1 VLRADSSST
10 TQRMSPRRRLFRLR
24 SSGRSQLVLSTRQ
37 LATLVK
43 AGMPLLRALRT
54 VSEQLDPGSLRDV
67 FMLIAQDVESGVKFS
82 EALAAHPRWF
92 PPFYVNMV
100 RAGELGGL
108 LDEILKRLAELLEK
122 QARLR
127 DRVKGALMYPA
138 FVMVSAVG
146 ILSILMAFVV
156 PTFLAMFTELGS
168 ALPWPTRMLVGTC
181 AAIRH
186 WWWLVLC
193 GLIACGLLLQMLLK
207 TPGGRRLI
215 DRVAL
220 GAPVI
225 GSLVER
231 ILIARF
237 ARTLGT
243 LITSG
248 VPLLSALETV
258 RATVTN
264 MVIDDALQD
273 VEQSLKGGESLARPM
288 ELSGVF
294 PPLVTRMVALGEET
308 GQLDRMLMQVA
319 DSYEEEVDVQLAGLT
334 QLLEP
339 LLIVFV
345 GGVVGFIVIAMFL
358 PLMSLTKLL
367 G

>member
-1 VLRADSSST
+1 
-10 TQRMSPRRRLFRLR
+10 MSPRKGGFRLQR
-24 SSGRSQLVLSTRQ
+24 SGRPQLVLSTRQ

-54 VSEQLDPGSLRDV
+54 VSDQLDPGPLREV
-67 FMLIAQDVESGVKFS
+67 FTAVAADVEAGVKFS
-82 EALAAHPRWF
+82 ESLSAHPAWF
-92 PPFYVNMV
+92 PTFYVNMV

-127 DRVKGALMYPA
+127 ERVKSALMYPV
-138 FVMVSAVG
+138 FVMVVAVG
-146 ILSILMAFVV
+146 ILIVLMAFVV
-156 PTFLAMFTELGS
+156 PTFLGMFTELGS
-168 ALPWPTRMLVGTC
+168 ALPLPTRILITACDFVRGG
-181 AAIRH
+181 
-186 WWWLVLC
+186 WWIVLLALA
-193 GLIACGLLLQMLLK
+193 GLWALLRAGLK
-207 TPGGRRLI
+207 TPQGRRLV
-215 DRVAL
+215 DQAL
-220 GAPVI
+220 LNAPGI

-231 ILIARF
+231 LLISRF
-237 ARTLGT
+237 ARTFGT
-243 LITSG
+243 LIASG
-248 VPLLSALETV
+248 VPILSALETV
-258 RATVTN
+258 RATVMN
-264 MVIDDALQD
+264 VIIDEALQD
-273 VEQSLKGGESLARPM
+273 VEQSLKVGESLARPM

-319 DSYEEEVDVQLAGLT
+319 DSYDEEVEVQLAGLT

-339 LLIVFV
+339 MLIVFV

>member
-1 VLRADSSST
+1 
-10 TQRMSPRRRLFRLR
+10 
-24 SSGRSQLVLSTRQ
+24 
-37 LATLVK
+37 
-43 AGMPLLRALRT
+43 MPLLRALHT
-54 VSEQLDPGSLRDV
+54 IADQLEPSGLRPV
-67 FMLIAQDVESGVKFS
+67 IAAVASDVEAGVKFS
-82 EALAAHPRWF
+82 EALSSHPAWF
-92 PPFYVNMV
+92 PTFYVNMV
-100 RAGELGGL
+100 RAGEVGGL

-127 DRVKGALMYPA
+127 DRVRSALMYPA
-138 FVMVSAVG
+138 FVMVAAVG
-146 ILSILMAFVV
+146 ILVVLMAFVV
-156 PTFLAMFTELGS
+156 PTFMGMFAEMGSELP
-168 ALPWPTRMLVGTC
+168 LITRLLVATC
-181 AAIRH
+181 TLVRR
-186 WWWLVLC
+186 WWWIVLAALI
-193 GLIACGLLLQMLLK
+193 GLGALLRAWLA
-207 TPGGRRLI
+207 TPSGRRLL
-215 DRVAL
+215 DRSVL
-220 GAPVI
+220 RAPLF

-231 ILIARF
+231 LLISRF

-243 LITSG
+243 LVASG
-248 VPLLSALETV
+248 VPILSALDTV
-258 RATVTN
+258 RGTVTN
-264 MVIDDALQD
+264 VIIDQALQD

-319 DSYEEEVDVQLAGLT
+319 DSYDEEVEVQLAGLT

-345 GGVVGFIVIAMFL
+345 GGIVGFIVVAMFL

>member
-1 VLRADSSST
+1 
-10 TQRMSPRRRLFRLR
+10 MSPRRRGFRFGR
-24 SSGRSQLVLSTRQ
+24 SGRAQLVLTTRQ
-37 LATLVK
+37 LAILVK

-54 VSEQLDPGSLRDV
+54 VSDQLDPGPLRDV
-67 FMLIAQDVESGVKFS
+67 FAAVAQDVESGVKFS
-82 EALAAHPRWF
+82 EALSRSPRWF

-100 RAGELGGL
+100 RAGEIGGA

-127 DRVKGALMYPA
+127 DRVKSALMYPA
-138 FVMVSAVG
+138 FVMIAAVG
-146 ILSILMAFVV
+146 ILIVLMAFVV
-156 PTFLAMFTELGS
+156 PTFMGMFSELGS
-168 ALPWPTRMLVGTC
+168 SLPVITRILIGACNAVR
-181 AAIRH
+181 A
-186 WWWLVLC
+186 WWWLVLA
-193 GLIACGLLLQMLLK
+193 GLVGFGLLFRLFLQV
-207 TPGGRRLI
+207 PAGRRLM
-215 DRVAL
+215 DQL
-220 GAPVI
+220 SLSAPVF

-231 ILIARF
+231 LLISRF

-243 LITSG
+243 LLSSG
-248 VPLLSALETV
+248 VPILGALETV

-264 MVIDDALQD
+264 LVIDEALQD
-273 VEQSLKGGESLARPM
+273 VERSLKVGESLARPM

-319 DSYEEEVDVQLAGLT
+319 DSYEEEVEVQLAGLT

-339 LLIVFV
+339 LLILFV

>member
-1 VLRADSSST
+1 
-10 TQRMSPRRRLFRLR
+10 MRR
-24 SSGRSQLVLSTRQ
+24 SGRSQLVLTTRQ

-43 AGMPLLRALRT
+43 AGMPLLRSLNT
-54 VSEQLDPGSLRDV
+54 VGEQLDPGPLRDV
-67 FMLIAQDVESGVKFS
+67 FTTIAADVESGSKFS

-127 DRVKGALMYPA
+127 DRVRSALMYPA
-138 FVMVSAVG
+138 FVMVAAVA
-146 ILSILMAFVV
+146 ILAILMAFVV
-156 PTFLAMFTELGS
+156 PTFLTMFTELGS
-168 ALPWPTRMLVGTC
+168 ALPLPTRILV
-181 AAIRH
+181 AISTACRQ
-186 WWWLVLC
+186 WWWAVLA
-193 GLIACGLLLQMLLK
+193 GLAGLTGLLRALAQSRA
-207 TPGGRRLI
+207 GRRFL
-215 DRVAL
+215 DQAVL

-231 ILIARF
+231 LLIGRF

-243 LITSG
+243 LIASG
-248 VPLLSALETV
+248 VPILSALETV

-264 MVIDDALQD
+264 AVIDDALQD
-273 VEQSLKGGESLARPM
+273 VERSLKAGESLARPM

-294 PPLVTRMVALGEET
+294 PPLVSRMVALGEET
-308 GQLDRMLMQVA
+308 GQLDRMLMQLA

-339 LLIVFV
+339 ALILFV
-345 GGVVGFIVIAMFL
+345 GGVVGFIVIAMFM
-358 PLMSLTKLL
+358 PLLSLTKLL

>member
-1 VLRADSSST
+1 
-10 TQRMSPRRRLFRLR
+10 MSPRRGTRFGR
-24 SSGRSQLVLSTRQ
+24 SGRGQLVLTTRQ

-54 VSEQLDPGSLRDV
+54 VADQLDPGPLREV
-67 FMLIAQDVESGVKFS
+67 FGAVATDVESGVKLS
-82 EALAAHPRWF
+82 EAFARYPRWF

-100 RAGELGGL
+100 RAGEVGGL

-122 QARLR
+122 QQRLR
-127 DRVKGALMYPA
+127 DRVKSALMYPA
-138 FVMVSAVG
+138 FVMLAAVG
-146 ILSILMAFVV
+146 ILIILMVFVV
-156 PTFLAMFTELGS
+156 PTFLNMFTELGS
-168 ALPWPTRMLVGTC
+168 TLPLPTLILVTTC
-181 AAIRH
+181 TWLRR
-186 WWWLVLC
+186 WWWVALAALASGVV
-193 GLIACGLLLQMLLK
+193 GLRAFLQ
-207 TPGGRRLI
+207 TPPGRRLG
-215 DRVAL
+215 DRAVL
-220 GAPVI
+220 YAPVF

-231 ILIARF
+231 LLIARF
-237 ARTLGT
+237 ARTFGT
-243 LITSG
+243 LLSSG
-248 VPLLSALETV
+248 VPILGALETV

-264 MVIDDALQD
+264 VVLDGALQD
-273 VEQSLKGGESLARPM
+273 VERSLKVGESLARPM

-319 DSYEEEVDVQLAGLT
+319 DSYEEEVEVQLAGLT

-345 GGVVGFIVIAMFL
+345 GGVVGFIVVAMFL

>member
-1 VLRADSSST
+1 
-10 TQRMSPRRRLFRLR
+10 MPRGGRFRR
-24 SSGRSQLVLSTRQ
+24 SGRGQLVLTTRQ

-54 VSEQLDPGSLRDV
+54 VADQLDPGPLRDV
-67 FMLIAQDVESGVKFS
+67 FAAVSTDVEGGVKMS
-82 EALAAHPRWF
+82 EALSRYPRWF
-92 PPFYVNMV
+92 PPYYVNMV
-100 RAGELGGL
+100 RAGEVGGL
-108 LDEILKRLAELLEK
+108 LDEILKRLAELLER

-127 DRVKGALMYPA
+127 DRVRSALMYPA
-138 FVMVSAVG
+138 FVMVAAVG
-146 ILSILMAFVV
+146 ILTILMAFVV
-156 PTFLAMFTELGS
+156 PTFLGMFTELGS
-168 ALPWPTRMLVGTC
+168 ALPWPTQLLVTAC
-181 AAIRH
+181 TIIRT
-186 WWWLVLC
+186 WWWAVLLALA
-193 GLIACGLLLQMLLK
+193 GAVVGFRAMAQ
-207 TPGGRRLI
+207 TPSGRRLM
-215 DRVAL
+215 DQGML
-220 GAPVI
+220 YAPVF

-231 ILIARF
+231 LLIARF

-243 LITSG
+243 LISSG
-248 VPLLSALETV
+248 VPILSALETV

-264 MVIDDALQD
+264 LVIDQALQD
-273 VEQSLKGGESLARPM
+273 VEQSLKVGESLARPM

-308 GQLDRMLMQVA
+308 GQLDRMLMQIA
-319 DSYEEEVDVQLAGLT
+319 DSYEEEVEVQLGGLT

-339 LLIVFV
+339 MLIVFV

>member
-1 VLRADSSST
+1 
-10 TQRMSPRRRLFRLR
+10 MSPRRGGFRLQR
-24 SSGRSQLVLSTRQ
+24 SGRPQLVLSTRQ

-54 VSEQLDPGSLRDV
+54 VSDQLDPGPLREV
-67 FMLIAQDVESGVKFS
+67 FTAVAADVEAGVRFS
-82 EALAAHPRWF
+82 ESLSSHPAWF
-92 PPFYVNMV
+92 PTFYVNMV

-127 DRVKGALMYPA
+127 ERVKSALMYPV
-138 FVMVSAVG
+138 FVMVVAVG
-146 ILSILMAFVV
+146 ILIVLMAFVV
-156 PTFLAMFTELGS
+156 PTFLGMFTELGS
-168 ALPWPTRMLVGTC
+168 ALPLPTRILITACDFVRGG
-181 AAIRH
+181 
-186 WWWLVLC
+186 WWIVLLALA
-193 GLIACGLLLQMLLK
+193 GLWALLRAGLK
-207 TPGGRRLI
+207 TPQGRRLV
-215 DRVAL
+215 DQAL
-220 GAPVI
+220 LNAPGI

-231 ILIARF
+231 LLISRF
-237 ARTLGT
+237 ARTFGT
-243 LITSG
+243 LIASG
-248 VPLLSALETV
+248 VPILSALETV
-258 RATVTN
+258 RATVMN
-264 MVIDDALQD
+264 VIIDEALQD
-273 VEQSLKGGESLARPM
+273 VEQSLKVGESLARPM

-308 GQLDRMLMQVA
+308 GQLDQMLMQVA
-319 DSYEEEVDVQLAGLT
+319 DSYDEEVEVQLAGLT

-339 LLIVFV
+339 MLIVFV

>member
-1 VLRADSSST
+1 MRFG
-10 TQRMSPRRRLFRLR
+10 R
-24 SSGRSQLVLSTRQ
+24 SGRGQLVLTTRQ

-43 AGMPLLRALRT
+43 AGMPLLRSLRT
-54 VSEQLDPGSLRDV
+54 VADQLDPGPLRDV
-67 FMLIAQDVESGVKFS
+67 FGAVATDVESGVKLS
-82 EALAAHPRWF
+82 EAFSRHPKWF

-100 RAGELGGL
+100 RAGEVGGL

-122 QARLR
+122 QQRLQ
-127 DRVKGALMYPA
+127 DRVKSALMYPA
-138 FVMVSAVG
+138 FVMFAAVG
-146 ILSILMAFVV
+146 ILIILMVFVV
-156 PTFLAMFTELGS
+156 PTFLNMFTELGS
-168 ALPWPTRMLVGTC
+168 TLPLPTLILVTVC
-181 AAIRH
+181 AWLRV
-186 WWWLVLC
+186 WWWVALSGTVGAVVLLR
-193 GLIACGLLLQMLLK
+193 GFLK
-207 TPGGRRLI
+207 TPTGRRLG
-215 DRVAL
+215 DQFL
-220 GAPVI
+220 LHAPVF

-231 ILIARF
+231 LLISRF
-237 ARTLGT
+237 ARTFGT
-243 LITSG
+243 LLTSG
-248 VPLLSALETV
+248 VPILGALETV

-264 MVIDDALQD
+264 VVLETALQD
-273 VEQSLKGGESLARPM
+273 VERSLKVGESLARPM

-319 DSYEEEVDVQLAGLT
+319 DSYEEEVEVQLAGLT

>member
-1 VLRADSSST
+1 
-10 TQRMSPRRRLFRLR
+10 MSPQRRGFGLR
-24 SSGRSQLVLSTRQ
+24 RSGRSHLVLSTRQ

-43 AGMPLLRALRT
+43 AGMPLLRSLRT
-54 VSEQLDPGSLRDV
+54 VGDQLDPGPLQDV
-67 FMLIAQDVESGVKFS
+67 FVAVAKDVEAGIKLS
-82 EALAAHPRWF
+82 EALSHHPRWF

-100 RAGELGGL
+100 RAGEVGGQ

-138 FVMVSAVG
+138 FVMVAAVG
-146 ILSILMAFVV
+146 ILIVLMIFVV
-156 PTFLAMFTELGS
+156 PTFMNMFNELGS
-168 ALPWPTRMLVGTC
+168 SLPLPTQLLVIACTAVRSYWWVVLVGL
-181 AAIRH
+181 AAGG
-186 WWWLVLC
+186 V
-193 GLIACGLLLQMLLK
+193 LLK
-207 TPGGRRLI
+207 LFLQTLPGRRLI
-215 DRVAL
+215 DRLSLHV
-220 GAPVI
+220 PVM

-231 ILIARF
+231 LLISRF

-243 LITSG
+243 LLASG
-248 VPLLSALETV
+248 VPILTPLETV

-264 MVIDDALQD
+264 LVIDDALQD
-273 VEQSLKGGESLARPM
+273 VERSLKVGETLARPM

-294 PPLVTRMVALGEET
+294 PPLVTRMIALGEET
-308 GQLDRMLMQVA
+308 GQLDQMLMQVA
-319 DSYEEEVDVQLAGLT
+319 DSYEEEVEVQLAGLT

-339 LLIVFV
+339 LLILFV

-358 PLMSLTKLL
+358 PLLSLTKIL

>member
-1 VLRADSSST
+1 
-10 TQRMSPRRRLFRLR
+10 MSFRLR
-24 SSGRSQLVLSTRQ
+24 RSGRPQLVLTTRQ

-43 AGMPLLRALRT
+43 AGMPLLRALHT
-54 VSEQLDPGSLRDV
+54 VSDQLDPGPLRDV
-67 FMLIAQDVESGVKFS
+67 FASIASDVEAGVKFS
-82 EALAAHPRWF
+82 EALSSHPRWF

-100 RAGELGGL
+100 RAGEVGGL

-122 QARLR
+122 QARIR
-127 DRVKGALMYPA
+127 QRVKSALMYPA
-138 FVMVSAVG
+138 FVMVAAVG
-146 ILSILMAFVV
+146 ILTVLMAFVV
-156 PTFLAMFTELGS
+156 PTFLGMFTELGS
-168 ALPWPTRMLVGTC
+168 SLPLPTRILVVSCT
-181 AAIRH
+181 AVRT
-186 WWWLVLC
+186 WWWAVLL
-193 GLIACGLLLQMLLK
+193 GLIGAGMLLK
-207 TPGGRRLI
+207 MLISTPAGKRVV
-215 DRVAL
+215 DRATL
-220 GAPVI
+220 HAPVI

-231 ILIARF
+231 LLISRF
-237 ARTLGT
+237 ARTFGT
-243 LITSG
+243 LISSG
-248 VPLLSALETV
+248 VPILSALETV

-264 MVIDDALQD
+264 SVIDEALLD
-273 VEQSLKGGESLARPM
+273 VEHSLKVGESLARPM

-345 GGVVGFIVIAMFL
+345 GGIVGFIVIAMFL

>member
-1 VLRADSSST
+1 MTARK
-10 TQRMSPRRRLFRLR
+10 RFRFGG
-24 SSGRSQLVLSTRQ
+24 SGRPQLVLSTRQ

-54 VSEQLDPGSLRDV
+54 VSDQLDPGPLRDTFAAV
-67 FMLIAQDVESGVKFS
+67 ARDVEAGVKFS
-82 EALAAHPRWF
+82 EALSHSPKWF
-92 PPFYVNMV
+92 PTFYVNMV

-127 DRVKGALMYPA
+127 DRVKSALMYPA
-138 FVMVSAVG
+138 FVMVAAVG
-146 ILSILMAFVV
+146 ILIVLMAFVV
-156 PTFLAMFTELGS
+156 PTFMGMFTELGS
-168 ALPWPTRMLVGTC
+168 SLPLPTKLLIGACTAVRAFWWVVLLAL
-181 AAIRH
+181 A
-186 WWWLVLC
+186 
-193 GLIACGLLLQMLLK
+193 GLGFLLK
-207 TPGGRRLI
+207 LFLQTPGGRRLV
-215 DRVAL
+215 DRL
-220 GAPVI
+220 TLSAPVF

-231 ILIARF
+231 LLISRF
-237 ARTLGT
+237 ARTFGT
-243 LITSG
+243 LLSSG
-248 VPLLSALETV
+248 VPILGALETV

-264 MVIDDALQD
+264 VVIDEALQE
-273 VEQSLKGGESLARPM
+273 VERSLKVGESLARPM

-294 PPLVTRMVALGEET
+294 PPIVTRMVALGEET
-308 GQLDRMLMQVA
+308 GQLDQMLMQVA

-339 LLIVFV
+339 MLILFV

>member
-1 VLRADSSST
+1 MTA
-10 TQRMSPRRRLFRLR
+10 RRSFRFKG
-24 SSGRSQLVLSTRQ
+24 SGRAQLVLSTRQ

-54 VSEQLDPGSLRDV
+54 VADQLDVGSLRDV
-67 FMLIAQDVESGVKFS
+67 FSAVATDVEAGVKFS
-82 EALAAHPRWF
+82 EALSHHPRMF

-100 RAGELGGL
+100 RAGEVGGL

-122 QARLR
+122 QARLKE
-127 DRVKGALMYPA
+127 RVKSALMYPA
-138 FVMVSAVG
+138 FVMIAAIG
-146 ILSILMAFVV
+146 ILLILMAFVV
-156 PTFLAMFTELGS
+156 PTFLGMFTELGS
-168 ALPWPTRMLVGTC
+168 TLPLPTRILVAVSTAVRSWWWVVAILCAGMAMLVKTF
-181 AAIRH
+181 
-186 WWWLVLC
+186 
-193 GLIACGLLLQMLLK
+193 LQ
-207 TPGGRRLI
+207 TPMGRRLT
-215 DRVAL
+215 DHAMLR
-220 GAPVI
+220 APVF

-231 ILIARF
+231 LLISRF
-237 ARTLGT
+237 ARTFGT
-243 LITSG
+243 LMTSG
-248 VPLLSALETV
+248 VPILSALETV

-264 MVIDDALQD
+264 VVLEEALQD
-273 VEQSLKGGESLARPM
+273 VEWSLKVGESLARPM

-345 GGVVGFIVIAMFL
+345 GVVVGFIVIAMFL
-358 PLMSLTKLL
+358 PLMSLTKLW

>member
-1 VLRADSSST
+1 
-10 TQRMSPRRRLFRLR
+10 M
-24 SSGRSQLVLSTRQ
+24 LSTRQ

-54 VSEQLDPGSLRDV
+54 VSDQLDPGPLRDV
-67 FMLIAQDVESGVKFS
+67 FSSVATDVEGGVKLS
-82 EALAAHPRWF
+82 EALAHHPKWF
-92 PPFYVNMV
+92 PTFYVNMV
-100 RAGELGGL
+100 RAGEVGGL

-127 DRVKGALMYPA
+127 ERVKSALMYPA
-138 FVMVSAVG
+138 FVMVAAVG
-146 ILSILMAFVV
+146 ILTVLMAFVV
-156 PTFLAMFTELGS
+156 PTFLGMFTELGS
-168 ALPWPTRMLVGTC
+168 ALPLPTRILVNIST
-181 AAIRH
+181 AVRT
-186 WWWLVLC
+186 WWW
-193 GLIACGLLLQMLLK
+193 ATLLGCLGMGFLLRLFFRS
-207 TPGGRRLI
+207 PGGRRLA
-215 DRVAL
+215 DQVSL
-220 GAPVI
+220 TAPVI

-231 ILIARF
+231 LLISRF

-243 LITSG
+243 LISSG
-248 VPLLSALETV
+248 VPILSALETV

-264 MVIDDALQD
+264 RILDEALQD
-273 VEQSLKGGESLARPM
+273 VEQSLKAGESLARPM

-319 DSYEEEVDVQLAGLT
+319 DSYDEEVEVQLAGLT

-339 LLIVFV
+339 VLILFV

-358 PLMSLTKLL
+358 PLVSLTKLL

>member
-1 VLRADSSST
+1 
-10 TQRMSPRRRLFRLR
+10 
-24 SSGRSQLVLSTRQ
+24 
-37 LATLVK
+37 
-43 AGMPLLRALRT
+43 MPLLRALHT
-54 VSEQLDPGSLRDV
+54 VSDQLDPGPLREV
-67 FMLIAQDVESGVKFS
+67 FSRVAHDVESGVKFS
-82 EALAAHPRWF
+82 EALSSHPKWF

-100 RAGELGGL
+100 RAGEIGGL

-127 DRVKGALMYPA
+127 ERVKSALMYPA
-138 FVMVSAVG
+138 FVMVAAVG
-146 ILSILMAFVV
+146 ILTVLMAFVV
-156 PTFLAMFTELGS
+156 PTFMGMFAELGS
-168 ALPWPTRMLVGTC
+168 ALPLPTRILVGACTLV
-181 AAIRH
+181 RQ
-186 WWWLVLC
+186 WWWIVL
-193 GLIACGLLLQMLLK
+193 AGLLGLGMFFRMFLK
-207 TPGGRRLI
+207 TPAGRRMMDQVSLS
-215 DRVAL
+215 
-220 GAPVI
+220 APVF

-231 ILIARF
+231 LLISRF

-243 LITSG
+243 LIASG
-248 VPLLSALETV
+248 VPILSALETV

-264 MVIDDALQD
+264 VVIDTALQD
-273 VEQSLKGGESLARPM
+273 VERSLKVGESLARPM

-319 DSYEEEVDVQLAGLT
+319 DSYEEEVEVQLAGLT